1 MWSRASDR
9 ISRARDDVGARLGR
23 ARASVSS
30 TASDVAEKATRAG
43 KLAAT
48 TARFGKHAGKAAYA
62 YVRHGE
68 RGGGEAIARA
78 FEQQA
83 TRHYGHGEE
92 FARLSARIPALL
104 AAANRGD
111 VAAAASV
118 ALHALAEH
126 ARHASLHDA
135 STPEGESYV
144 RMMARRFIVRLPK
157 ILDAYMRDG
166 GDAGG
171 AAMMEELIEH
181 AADMARSR
189 PSEHQPRLAHTAR
202 KLAKGAVLLARATG
216 RAPRP
221 VYGPPPP
228 PQTYLDRARRYGSNA
243 TAWIRGASPPSPSSS
258 SIGSLGSLGS
268 FVSRPS
274 APPQSSSA
282 ETPQPS
288 APQPSAPQPSA
299 PPYQSDDEGNESDES
314 VSSVWSPPASPQSY
328 TQRARR
334 YGSTARGWLGL

>member
-1 MWSRASDR
+1 MWGRASDR
-9 ISRARDDVGARLGR
+9 ISRARDEVGERLGR
-23 ARASVSS
+23 ARESVAS
-30 TASDVAEKATRAG
+30 TASDVAQKAERAA

-48 TARFGKHAGKAAYA
+48 TARFGKHAGKAAFA

-78 FEQQA
+78 FKQQA
-83 TRHYGHGEE
+83 TRHYGHGDD
-92 FARLSARIPALL
+92 FARLSERIPALL

-135 STPEGESYV
+135 RTPEGESYV

-181 AADMARSR
+181 AAEMARSR

-216 RAPRP
+216 RGPLP
-221 VYGPPPP
+221 VFGPAPP
-228 PQTYLDRARRYGSNA
+228 PQSYMDRARRYGSTA
-243 TAWIRGASPPSPSSS
+243 TSWMRGASPSSPSSS
-258 SIGSLGSLGS
+258 SVGSFGPMGS
-268 FVSRPS
+268 FVSPS
-274 APPQSSSA
+274 APPQQSSSA
-282 ETPQPS
+282 DTPQQPS
-288 APQPSAPQPSA
+288 AQPSA

-314 VSSVWSPPASPQSY
+314 ASSVWSPPASPASQSY